1 MAEHLR
7 ILLIPEA
14 FDGASLRWTYTFS
27 FGLHVSPLYC
37 TLVTTLE
44 QFLNVG
50 CALVPSEVESSFYCV
65 SQSRTISQ

>member
-14 FDGASLRWTYTFS
+14 FDGASLRWIYTFS
-27 FGLHVSPLYC
+27 FGLYVSPLCC
-37 TLVTTLE
+37 TLVTPLE

-50 CALVPSEVESSFYCV
+50 CALVK
-65 SQSRTISQ
+65 